1 MSSTMPLPLRM
12 STRVFSPER
21 YDLSAVGRMKFN
33 RRIGRTEI
41 EGSGVL
47 CKEDIVAVL
56 KTLVDIRNGKGIV
69 DDIDHLGNRR
79 VRCVGEMAENQ
90 FRVGLVRVERAVKE
104 RPNHQ
109 RGTVWHKKGF
119 DFLLN
124 DNTYL
129 KVREGEHDDR

>member
-1 MSSTMPLPLRM
+1 PTKDAAQNLFHNLFF
-12 STRVFSPER
+12 TFER

-47 CKEDIVAVL
+47 SKEDIVAVL

-69 DDIDHLGNRR
+69 DDSDHLGNRR
-79 VRCVGEMAENQ
+79 IRSVGEMAENQ

-104 RPNHQ
+104 RLSLGDLDTLMPQ
-109 RGTVWHKKGF
+109 
-119 DFLLN
+119 DLI
-124 DNTYL
+124 NT
-129 KVREGEHDDR
+129 KPISAAVK